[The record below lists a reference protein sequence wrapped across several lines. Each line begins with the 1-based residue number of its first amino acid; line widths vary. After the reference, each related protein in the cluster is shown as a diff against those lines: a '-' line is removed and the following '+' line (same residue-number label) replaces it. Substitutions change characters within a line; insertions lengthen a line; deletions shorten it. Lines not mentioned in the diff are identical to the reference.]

1 MKRAVLAAALAAAV
15 LMTGCAAIQSSVLYS
30 EAVADIESGDCLAA
44 LSALET
50 IPAYR
55 DAPALIARCRAEL
68 ERRRQ
73 SEEYGAA
80 LSLQAAGDYEAAYR
94 AFAAIPGYCDADARA
109 EDCRKVYCALLRTE
123 AEKTLLGLTSKED
136 WETGLPDAAALLAR
150 CEGDLAADRL
160 NAVVSPLAA
169 GDYAAAGKA
178 ASKSAADGAP
188 LTRGEWA
195 ARFRALVYAYSDEPE
210 RALRALAALKAARP
224 DWRAD
229 WTMSFAGAA
238 LRTGGA
244 DTLRQLGTEPDGK
257 ALVFVTRHGYVGED
271 EAYIDCDLQRAV
283 PDAIYPSSLAA
294 VEYVVTVHF
303 DYLRVKRFDGYYTD
317 GVREYAELT
326 ATRLPS
332 GEVVAGPVVI
342 VGPLASNL
350 ETADMASD
358 YVSGGPPSAAAVE
371 DALAEMLL
379 ALPGA

>member
-1 MKRAVLAAALAAAV
+1 MKRAVLTAALAAAV

-44 LSALET
+44 LSTLET

-68 ERRRQ
+68 ERQRQ
-73 SEEYGAA
+73 SEAYGAA
-80 LSLQAAGDYEAAYR
+80 LSLQAAGDYEEAYR

-109 EDCRKVYCALLRTE
+109 EDCRRIYCAMLRTE
-123 AEKTLLGLTSKED
+123 AEETLASLTSKDD

-150 CEGDLAADRL
+150 CEGDAAADGL
-160 NAVVSPLAA
+160 NAVVAPLAA
-169 GDYAAAGKA
+169 GDYAAAGRA
-178 ASKSAADGAP
+178 AAESAADGAP
-188 LTRGEWA
+188 LPGGGWA
-195 ARFRALVYAYSDEPE
+195 ARFRALVAAYSDEPE
-210 RALRALAALKAARP
+210 QALRALTALKAARP

-229 WTMSFAGAA
+229 WNMNFADGS
-238 LRTGGA
+238 LCTGGA
-244 DTLRQLGTEPDGK
+244 DTLRRLGTEPDGK

-271 EAYIDCDLQRAV
+271 AAYIDCDLQRAV
-283 PDAIYPSSLAA
+283 PDAIYPASLAA

-332 GEVVAGPVVI
+332 GEIVAGPVVI
-342 VGPLASNL
+342 VGPLAASL
-350 ETADMASD
+350 DTADMASD

-371 DALAEMLL
+371 DALAAMLT

>member
-68 ERRRQ
+68 ERQRQ
-73 SEEYGAA
+73 SDAYGAA

-94 AFAAIPGYCDADARA
+94 TFAAIPGYCDADARA
-109 EDCRKVYCALLRTE
+109 EDCRSVYCALLRTE
-123 AEKTLLGLTSKED
+123 AEETLLRLASKTD
-136 WETGLPDAAALLAR
+136 WETGLPNVAALLAR

-160 NAVVSPLAA
+160 NAVVAPLAA
-169 GDYAAAGKA
+169 GDYAAAGRA
-178 ASKSAADGAP
+178 AAGSAADGSS
-188 LTRGEWA
+188 LTRGEWV
-195 ARFRALVYAYSDEPE
+195 ARFRALASAFSDEPE
-210 RALRALAALKAARP
+210 RALRALIALKAAQP
-224 DWRAD
+224 DWRVDWSRNAAD
-229 WTMSFAGAA
+229 GG
-238 LRTGGA
+238 LRIGGE
-244 DTLRQLGTEPDGK
+244 DTLQLLGTEPDGK
-257 ALVFVTRHGYVGED
+257 ALVFVTRHGYIGAD

-283 PDAIYPSSLAA
+283 PDAIYPDTLAA
-294 VEYVVTVHF
+294 VEYVVTVRF

-326 ATRLPS
+326 ATHLPS
-332 GEVVAGPVVI
+332 GEIVGGPVVI
-342 VGPLASNL
+342 VGPLAENL
-350 ETADMASD
+350 DTADMASD
-358 YVSGGPPSAAAVE
+358 YVSGGPPNAAAVE
-371 DALAEMLL
+371 DALNALLL